1 MQNLEN
7 IISTVVVFAAFVIVI
22 IAALNFILKMRIIKS
37 GSQDQDYIKALSS
50 SIEYK
55 ESSLKW
61 GIMLLFGGIGLLII
75 SQLQI
80 PDMPE
85 SPLTY
90 GILAISLAIGFFVYY
105 LVAVRKKSNA

>member
-37 GSQDQDYIKALSS
+37 GNQDQDYIKALSS

-61 GIMLLFGGIGLLII
+61 GIMFLFGGIGLLII

-90 GILAISLAIGFFVYY
+90 GILAISLAAGFFVYY
-105 LVAVRKKSNA
+105 LVAVRKKVNR

>member
-1 MQNLEN
+1 MQNIEN

-37 GSQDQDYIKALSS
+37 GNQDEVYIKALST

-61 GIMLLFGGIGLLII
+61 GIMLLFGGIGLII
-75 SQLQI
+75 VSQLQI

-90 GILAISLAIGFFVYY
+90 GILAISLAAGFFVYY
-105 LVAVRKKSNA
+105 LIAVRKKDLR

>member
-37 GSQDQDYIKALSS
+37 GNHDQDYIKALSS

-90 GILAISLAIGFFVYY
+90 GILAISLAVGFFVYY
-105 LVAVRKKSNA
+105 LVAVRKKTKA